1 MNKATTT
8 KNKHNN
14 TTTKN
19 RSGQRVTSQDSE
31 VIIAVSYAREFMN
44 CVKEELA
51 ALGSLT
57 PITVRTVS
65 VGVKSNTEPESLEST
80 KL

>member
-1 MNKATTT
+1 
-8 KNKHNN
+8 
-14 TTTKN
+14 
-19 RSGQRVTSQDSE
+19 
-31 VIIAVSYAREFMN
+31 MN

-57 PITVRTVS
+57 LITVCTVS
-65 VGVKSNTEPESLEST
+65 VGVKSNTEPESLESA